1 MKKIQIDRLNYFKNE
16 LKSYRYLC
24 SKRMALLDE
33 MKVLDNQLY
42 GYGGPNYDGVHIEN
56 SYHEVNPITILDEKI
71 RMTKSLLKSIVD
83 RINNIDLFMSKLD
96 FDLKRDI
103 MLIYVD
109 KKCSLEQRAIQHNLT
124 LMQERKNI
132 DNAINEYL
140 ENNLKI

>member
-1 MKKIQIDRLNYFKNE
+1 MKIQNDRLNYFKNE

-24 SKRMALLDE
+24 SKRMSLLDE

-42 GYGGPNYDGVHIEN
+42 GYGGPSYDGVHIEN
-56 SYHEVNPITILDEKI
+56 AFHDVNPITILDEKI
-71 RMTKSLLKSIVD
+71 KMTKALLKSIVE
-83 RINNIDLFMSKLD
+83 RINNIDLFLSKLD

-103 MLIYVD
+103 MLIYID